1 MIKVLSDQSDLVESV
16 FMPVVNLYYK
26 SDLTSDSSF
35 CTASNGG
42 LAVGS
47 ERKHTRTCV
56 HTNSKCT
63 QICSKSGSR
72 QRPLSIT
79 INSRSVKFNDLL
91 YLLVP
96 SNKLQH

>member
-1 MIKVLSDQSDLVESV
+1 MIKVLSDQPDLVESV

-47 ERKHTRTCV
+47 EQRHTCTCV
-56 HTNSKCT
+56 HANRRT

-72 QRPLSIT
+72 QRPVSIT
-79 INSRSVKFNDLL
+79 INLRSVKFNDLL
-91 YLLVP
+91 YPLVP